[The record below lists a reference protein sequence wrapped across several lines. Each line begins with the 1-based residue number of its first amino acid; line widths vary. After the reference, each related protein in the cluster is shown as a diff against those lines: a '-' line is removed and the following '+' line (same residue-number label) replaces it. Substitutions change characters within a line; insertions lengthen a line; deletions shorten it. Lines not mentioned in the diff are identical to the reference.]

1 MSHET
6 TQPNPGDPGFDVFW
20 AEIHSVLERWQK
32 VWQGDKSKY
41 TAQYPKWMVE
51 AAEELFAHDMC
62 DAWDWNEYV
71 RAATVII
78 ARHFRWG
85 GEGRARQMSEPTVKD
100 LAVRHRSDSAEVRVL
115 LNGVALPIKEITGNW
130 MTLDLIVES
139 SVVEEVSP
147 APMPRKCICGHGL
160 TAHGLGNGMCLVVG
174 CKCAQMREDKF
185 AEGGESAESEPNK
198 ATIPA
203 QVGELIAPP
212 LRNEP
217 SAISNESSLGELK
230 AALRKMTVE
239 FRKHFREGD
248 HTLHWRDALDSLTEA
263 ERVLARV
270 SEGSGA

>member
-1 MSHET
+1 MSGVGSESRET
-6 TQPNPGDPGFDVFW
+6 G
-20 AEIHSVLERWQK
+20 
-32 VWQGDKSKY
+32 
-41 TAQYPKWMVE
+41 YPWMGK
-51 AAEELFAHDMC
+51 LGKK
-62 DAWDWNEYV
+62 
-71 RAATVII
+71 I
-78 ARHFRWG
+78 
-85 GEGRARQMSEPTVKD
+85 GESRG
-100 LAVRHRSDSAEVRVL
+100 
-115 LNGVALPIKEITGNW
+115 
-130 MTLDLIVES
+130 
-139 SVVEEVSP
+139 VEEVSP
-147 APMPRKCICGHGL
+147 ADENDTCPDGSWAGPLGKPQEVSPAPTPRKCICGHGL

-230 AALRKMTVE
+230 AALRSIVEGAMTAELDTRCHICRPSDE
-239 FRKHFREGD
+239 FRHEESCPI
-248 HTLHWRDALDSLTEA
+248 LQA